1 MGLVSGRLPAVW
13 RLNNKLVEARGGLIP
28 PPFNSHQATWG
39 RRDQDVTTLCD
50 HSREGSRCDHTLPW
64 RESSWL
70 APTDMRTDAGV
81 SHADHWQAAHH
92 RHHGY
97 LHHRHRGYH
106 GYPPEA
112 DQQLVH
118 PPPSLCVGVK
128 GGLAKHTLF
137 TTFFT
142 PFPQSEIFQKNVV
155 AVVIITTAILK
166 SCSGSL
172 LLWHYHHEGDFV
184 IPVISNDLV

>member
-1 MGLVSGRLPAVW
+1 MDIMVILLKQTNSLFILRL
-13 RLNNKLVEARGGLIP
+13 
-28 PPFNSHQATWG
+28 
-39 RRDQDVTTLCD
+39 
-50 HSREGSRCDHTLPW
+50 
-64 RESSWL
+64 
-70 APTDMRTDAGV
+70 
-81 SHADHWQAAHH
+81 
-92 RHHGY
+92 
-97 LHHRHRGYH
+97 
-106 GYPPEA
+106 
-112 DQQLVH
+112 
-118 PPPSLCVGVK
+118 LCVLGVK

>member
-1 MGLVSGRLPAVW
+1 MVGLVSGRPPPVRW
-13 RLNNKLVEARGGLIP
+13 LNNKLVFGPRWLIP

-81 SHADHWQAAHH
+81 SHADHWQADHH

-118 PPPSLCVGVK
+118 PPPPLCVGGQGRFGK
-128 GGLAKHTLF
+128 IHTF
-137 TTFFT
+137 YN
-142 PFPQSEIFQKNVV
+142 IF
-155 AVVIITTAILK
+155 LHP
-166 SCSGSL
+166 SL
-172 LLWHYHHEGDFV
+172 NQRYFRKMSWLL
-184 IPVISNDLV
+184 